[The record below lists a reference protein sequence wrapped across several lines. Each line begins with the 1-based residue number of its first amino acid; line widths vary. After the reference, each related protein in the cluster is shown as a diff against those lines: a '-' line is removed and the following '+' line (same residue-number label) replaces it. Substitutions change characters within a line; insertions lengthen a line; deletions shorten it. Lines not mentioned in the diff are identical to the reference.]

1 MIYITGD
8 CHGDFKRFN
17 KKNFPEQLEMTK
29 DDFVII
35 WGDFGGKIQRIRP
48 SIIHLMRGQVY
59 LIDGKKVFSFG
70 GASSQDIRDGILEI
84 DDPLYKEKGIG

>member
-35 WGDFGGKIQRIRP
+35 CGDFGGVWNKDCE
-48 SIIHLMRGQVY
+48 SKHE
-59 LIDGKKVFSFG
+59 KV
-70 GASSQDIRDGILEI
+70 
-84 DDPLYKEKGIG
+84 

>member
-35 WGDFGGKIQRIRP
+35 CGDFGGVWNKDCE
-48 SIIHLMRGQVY
+48 S
-59 LIDGKKVFSFG
+59 K
-70 GASSQDIRDGILEI
+70 QDIQAVEGNG
-84 DDPLYKEKGIG
+84 KGKYAFIQE

>member
-1 MIYITGD
+1 
-8 CHGDFKRFN
+8 
-17 KKNFPEQLEMTK
+17 
-29 DDFVII
+29 
-35 WGDFGGKIQRIRP
+35 
-48 SIIHLMRGQVY
+48 MRGQVY

>member
-35 WGDFGGKIQRIRP
+35 SVGMLLGVLCICNFRLLWRHWLCGRLLQDEEKEERGPDLQAETDVPDGRVRP
-48 SIIHLMRGQVY
+48 FPICYV
-59 LIDGKKVFSFG
+59 
-70 GASSQDIRDGILEI
+70 
-84 DDPLYKEKGIG
+84 